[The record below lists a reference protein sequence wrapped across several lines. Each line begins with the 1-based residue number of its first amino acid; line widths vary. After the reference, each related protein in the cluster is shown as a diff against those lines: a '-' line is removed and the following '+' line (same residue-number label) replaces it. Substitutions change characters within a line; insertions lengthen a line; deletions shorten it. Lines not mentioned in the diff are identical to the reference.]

1 MKNTTIDPA
10 VLHSIGIVLDPAAE
24 AELIEALQ
32 KALESRIGLAIIEL
46 LDEDAAV
53 ELDKLT
59 DEGDQAKVSEWIAV
73 HVPEYQQI
81 VQDEYDILMG
91 EVAKDIDKFMLQA

>member
-24 AELIEALQ
+24 AELVEALQ

-46 LDEDAAV
+46 LDEDAAA
-53 ELDKLT
+53 ELDRLT
-59 DEGDQAKVSEWIAV
+59 DERDQAKLSEWIAT
-73 HVPEYQQI
+73 HVPDYQQV

-91 EVAKDIDKFMLQA
+91 EVAKDVDKFMPQA